1 MISGGLT
8 GKRIALRMNDISGLE
23 KPEPESSSNKNN
35 TQLEDIFDLL
45 ISDFKKKNHGF
56 VFKEDKF
63 ISIGESN
70 IRIVLPEAGFSS
82 FFFRPF
88 VHLGKDSGDETSLSI
103 LCFKAGS
110 DYLKSIQQI
119 LPGYTEKKNRDVPF
133 FTRRG
138 ITMSVGRESNT
149 VSLLNKDKGV
159 AFFLFDDISNLPYYE
174 SGSPF
179 KNILQWWFENRDS
192 SMIHSASIAF
202 DGMALLIAGRGGSGK
217 SSTALSCIMNGMEY
231 LGDDYIVVNGE
242 KKFSVSSVYNSIK
255 LTSDS
260 LKKFSGI
267 NKNIINPSFT
277 KNEKGVAF
285 LSEIKKFAMARSAS
299 LKGVILPEISG
310 FDHSSFSRISSSE
323 CFRSLAPS
331 TIFQHI
337 GRRKNISKFIAQLT
351 KHLPCY
357 KLKAGRD
364 PELISEIVKSIFK
377 E

>member
-1 MISGGLT
+1 
-8 GKRIALRMNDISGLE
+8 MNDISVLE

-35 TQLEDIFDLL
+35 PQLEDIFDLL

-70 IRIVLPEAGFSS
+70 IRIVLPEAGISS

-88 VHLGKDSGDETSLSI
+88 VHLRKDAGDETSLSI

-119 LPGYTEKKNRDVPF
+119 LPGYTDGKNRDVPF

-149 VSLLNKDKGV
+149 VSLLNKNKGI
-159 AFFLFDDISNLPYYE
+159 AFFLFDDINNLPYFE
-174 SGSPF
+174 SGSLF

-231 LGDDYIVVNGE
+231 LGDDYVVVNGE

-267 NKNIINPSFT
+267 NKNVINPSFT

-285 LSEIKKFAMARSAS
+285 LSEIKKFAMVRSAS

-337 GRRKNISKFIAQLT
+337 GRRNNISKFIAQLT

-357 KLKAGRD
+357 KLKTGRD